1 MSYIYAVASGNV
13 REGFTAVISQNVFRI
28 RHERSL
34 VDALLR
40 ASDAACIG
48 IGFAVAAMYP
58 KTLINTNYYLA
69 ATITIITVFLVG
81 EILGLYRS
89 WRGVAV
95 YREIFAA
102 ELTWVYSGAA
112 LLVVAFL
119 TRFTDYLPRA
129 ASLIAFGTVAV
140 SFALSRLGI
149 RLLQRSM
156 RAKGLNRRKF
166 AIAGVTDLGIRL
178 ARNMEDAPE
187 LGLDFA
193 GFFDDRPAA
202 RTGDIPDDV
211 GNRLGTI
218 DELVRLAQKGEIHRV
233 YITLPMRAEKR
244 IRHILDQFADSTAS
258 VYIVPDF
265 FVFELLHSRWTD
277 IGGLP
282 VVSVFENP
290 FYGVDGM
297 AKRICD
303 VGLAAMA
310 LAAAALPMLVIAALI
325 KLTSPGPVF
334 FRQKRYGLDGR
345 EILVWK
351 FRSMRVADNGPVV
364 KQATKGDPRI
374 TPLGQILRKTSLDE
388 LPQLFNVLEGNMSL
402 VGPRPHA
409 TAHNEQYRRLIP
421 GYMLR
426 HKVKPGITGLAQVL
440 GWRGETDTLD
450 KMSNRIQCDLE
461 YIREWS
467 LWMDLKIMFKTVFVV
482 FKQQNAY

>member
-1 MSYIYAVASGNV
+1 M
-13 REGFTAVISQNVFRI
+13 ISQNSLRI

-40 ASDAACIG
+40 ASDAGCVG
-48 IGFAVAAMYP
+48 LGFW
-58 KTLINTNYYLA
+58 A
-69 ATITIITVFLVG
+69 ATLHPHTRVDTSYLLAMTVTIIAVFLVG
-81 EILGLYRS
+81 EVIGLYRS
-89 WRGVAV
+89 WRGVAT
-95 YREIFAA
+95 YREIAAA
-102 ELTWVYSGAA
+102 ELTWVYSVAG
-112 LLVVAFL
+112 LLPIGFL
-119 TRFTDYLPRA
+119 TRFTDQFPRVALVLA
-129 ASLIAFGTVAV
+129 AVTVAIAFAAT
-140 SFALSRLGI
+140 RIGI
-149 RLLQRSM
+149 RLLQHSL
-156 RAKGLNRRKF
+156 RANGLNTRKF
-166 AIAGVTDLGIRL
+166 AIVGVTELGTRL

-187 LGLDFA
+187 LGLQLV
-193 GFFDDRPAA
+193 GFYDDRPLD
-202 RTGDIPDDV
+202 RTGDLPEDV
-211 GNRLGTI
+211 GNRLGRI
-218 DELVRLAQKGEIHRV
+218 CELVELARAGKVHRI

-244 IRHILDQFADSTAS
+244 IRELLNQLADSTAS

-265 FVFELLHSRWTD
+265 FVFEMLHSRWTD

-303 VGLAAMA
+303 VA
-310 LAAAALPMLVIAALI
+310 LAGAALVCAALPMLAIAVLI

-351 FRSMRVADNGPVV
+351 FRSMRVCDNGPVV
-364 KQATKGDPRI
+364 RQATQKDPRI
-374 TPLGQILRKTSLDE
+374 TRLGAILRRTSLDE

-409 TAHNEQYRRLIP
+409 SAHNEQYRRLIP

-450 KMSNRIQCDLE
+450 KMANRIQCDLQ

-467 LWMDLKIMFKTVFVV
+467 LWMDVKILFKTVFVV

>member
-1 MSYIYAVASGNV
+1 
-13 REGFTAVISQNVFRI
+13 
-28 RHERSL
+28 
-34 VDALLR
+34 
-40 ASDAACIG
+40 
-48 IGFAVAAMYP
+48 MYP
-58 KTLINTNYYLA
+58 KMPVDTNYILA
-69 ATITIITVFLVG
+69 ATITIITVSLIG
-81 EILGLYRS
+81 EVVGLYHS
-89 WRGVAV
+89 WRGVAIH
-95 YREIFAA
+95 REIVTA
-102 ELTWVYSGAA
+102 ELTWAYSTAA

-119 TRFTDYLPRA
+119 TRYADEVPRA
-129 ASLIAFGTVAV
+129 ALLIVVGTVAAL
-140 SFALSRLGI
+140 FAATRIVI
-149 RLLQRSM
+149 RMVQRSTL
-156 RAKGLNRRKF
+156 AKGLNTRKF
-166 AIAGVTDLGIRL
+166 AIIGVTELGVRL

-187 LGLDFA
+187 LGLEFA

-202 RTGDIPDDV
+202 RTSDIPDGV
-211 GNRLGTI
+211 GDRLGTI
-218 DELVRLAQKGEIHRV
+218 GELVDLAQQGAIHRI

-244 IRHILDQFADSTAS
+244 IRHLLDQFADSTAS

-303 VGLAAMA
+303 VA
-310 LAAAALPMLVIAALI
+310 LASVALAVAALPMMSIAVLI
-325 KLTSPGPVF
+325 KLTSRGPIF

-345 EILVWK
+345 EIRVWK
-351 FRSMRVADNGPVV
+351 FRSMQVADNGPVV
-364 KQATKGDPRI
+364 KQATKGDARI
-374 TPLGQILRKTSLDE
+374 TPLGRILRKTSLDE

-409 TAHNEQYRRLIP
+409 SAHNELYRRLIP

-482 FKQQNAY
+482 FSQQNAY